1 MPDRRQRFQSAI
13 TPTTRCSVPDPPHTL
28 TGEAWAC
35 QSDTQVPTGQRFVDS
50 WSVIQLLGALR
61 AKASQGVERYDLW
74 ASDAF

>member
-13 TPTTRCSVPDPPHTL
+13 TPTTRRSVPDPPHTS

-35 QSDTQVPTGQRFVDS
+35 QSDTQVPTGQKVCRFLVGHS
-50 WSVIQLLGALR
+50 AVGRFAREGITR
-61 AKASQGVERYDLW
+61 VERYDLW